1 MLYCDAFKDLRFE
14 LLLMSQSEVN
24 KKSMPWKLMA
34 LGILIPVFILGMALF
49 AAKSDAENKKQ
60 YDLERAEIQKRVELR
75 QQREAEAAAQAKS
88 E

>member
-1 MLYCDAFKDLRFE
+1 
-14 LLLMSQSEVN
+14 MSQPEVN
-24 KKSMPWKLMA
+24 KKPLPWKLMV
-34 LGILIPVFILGMALF
+34 LGLLIPVFILGMALF

-75 QQREAEAAAQAKS
+75 QQREAAAQAKS